1 MIFERLGAFIY
12 ARRWLTL
19 GACTAFLVAALL
31 VLLHGGQLTGGR
43 IEGIEA
49 ERTQQVVEQVLGHTM
64 DTTVVVVLRAASM
77 DPRNQDF
84 QAAVKDALEPLR
96 HDPRVSSVMTSDD
109 APPQL
114 ALDMVNP
121 KAHAVFVLV
130 TLAGS
135 FKEALHAF
143 APVRGE
149 LHSPALTIE
158 CTGRLAYTHDLDQ
171 TLERDLLKAEIL
183 SLPLAVL
190 VLLLV
195 FRSLVAAILPV
206 GVGALAVVGG
216 IAFVIL
222 LSRHTDVAD
231 FTVNVCSLIG
241 LGVAID
247 YSLFTVSRYREE
259 LRAGQGYEQA
269 LVRAMGHAGRVV
281 CFSGLAVGTGLTGLL
296 FFQHSYLF
304 SMGVGGLAVVVLSVV
319 FALTFLPA
327 LLAVLGPRIDAG
339 QIRIG
344 ALGPGEGFWQRMALR
359 VMDHPV
365 RFLAPTVVLLLVM
378 GGPFLHLR
386 MSAADVRIL
395 DTTAEARR
403 GYDSLVRD
411 FPREAETRLVVAVQ
425 YPSSPVL
432 TVPRV
437 DDLYDFSRKVAAL
450 PHVLR
455 VESLVDGDASGASGG
470 GGGLDK
476 EDYESILIEPAP
488 MYEATVRAGE
498 KLMVGERSLLLYV
511 VVDQPPETQEAQSVV
526 RALRALRHVGDG
538 SLLVGGQ
545 TATDID
551 TTEFIVSRTPRVV
564 GFIVVVTFVILFAL
578 LGSVVLPVKA
588 VVMNA
593 LSVAGSF
600 GALVWVFQEGHL
612 GLAPPRP
619 VEPTVP
625 VLLFC
630 VLFGLSMDYEVL
642 MLSRMKEVFERTG
655 DNATAVA
662 EGLEKTAG
670 LITSAAA
677 IMVVVFGAFALAA
690 VVVVRAVGFGMA
702 LAVALDATLVR
713 VLLVPATMRLFG
725 PANWWAPAWL
735 LTVRKLVGFD
745 RLEH

>member
-1 MIFERLGAFIY
+1 VTFERLGALIFR
-12 ARRWLTL
+12 RRWLTL
-19 GACTAFLVAALL
+19 GLCCLFLAVALVGLL
-31 VLLHGGQLTGGR
+31 RGGQLTGGR

-49 ERTQQVVEQVLGHTM
+49 ERTQAVVEKVLGHTM

-84 QAAVKDALEPLR
+84 QDAVKAVLEPLR
-96 HDPRVSSVMTSDD
+96 HDPHVVSIMTSDD

-114 ALDMVNP
+114 ALDMVNA
-121 KAHAVFVLV
+121 KAHTVFALV
-130 TLAGS
+130 TVGGT
-135 FKEALHAF
+135 FKEALQAYSR
-143 APVRGE
+143 VRAE
-149 LHSPALTIE
+149 LSSPSLTIE
-158 CTGRLAYTHDLDQ
+158 CTGRLAYVHDLDH
-171 TLERDLLKAEIL
+171 TLEHDLVRAELL
-183 SLPLAVL
+183 SLPLALL

-216 IAFVIL
+216 ISFVMFF
-222 LSRHTDVAD
+222 SHYSDVAD
-231 FTVNVCSLIG
+231 FTVNFCSLIG
-241 LGVAID
+241 LGIAID

-259 LRAGQGYEQA
+259 LAAGHDYEAA
-269 LVRAMGHAGRVV
+269 LVRAMGYAGKVV
-281 CFSGLAVGTGLTGLL
+281 CFSGLAVATGLTGLL
-296 FFQHSYLF
+296 FFPRSYLF
-304 SMGVGGLAVVVLSVV
+304 SMGVGGLAVVLLSVV

-327 LLAVLGPRIDAG
+327 LLAVLGPKIDAG
-339 QIRIG
+339 RVNIR
-344 ALGPGEGFWQRMALR
+344 AFGPARGFWQRMAVR
-359 VMDHPV
+359 VMDNPL
-365 RFLAPTVVLLLVM
+365 RFLVPTVVVLLVM
-378 GGPFLHLR
+378 GVPFLHLR

-395 DTTAEARR
+395 DATTEARR

-411 FPREAETRLVVAVQ
+411 FPHEAETRLVVAIE

-432 TVPRV
+432 TEKRI
-437 DDLYDFSRKVAAL
+437 DDLYDFSRKVATL
-450 PHVLR
+450 PHVVR
-455 VESLVDGDASGASGG
+455 VESLVDGDAGSGG

-476 EDYESILIEPAP
+476 EDYESILIHPSP
-488 MYEATVRAGE
+488 LTEAMVRAGE
-498 KLMVGERSLLLYV
+498 KLMVGEQSMLLYV
-511 VVDQPPETQEAQSVV
+511 IVDQPPETREAQAVV
-526 RALRALRHVGDG
+526 QALRAIRTVGDG

-545 TATDID
+545 TANDID
-551 TTEFIVSRTPRVV
+551 TTAFIVSRTPHVIV
-564 GFIVVVTFVILFAL
+564 FIIAMTFVILFAL
-578 LGSVVLPVKA
+578 LGSVVLPLKA
-588 VVMNA
+588 VLMNA

-612 GLAPPRP
+612 GIAAPRP

-642 MLSRMKEVFERTG
+642 MLSRMKEVYERTG
-655 DNATAVA
+655 DNTTAVA

-725 PANWWAPAWL
+725 PTNWWAPAVL
-735 LTVRKLVGFD
+735 VRARKALKLD
-745 RLEH
+745 QLAH